1 MSQAFV
7 VELEEQP
14 IELCN
19 LLKLLDLVESGG
31 QAKMLIAD
39 GYVALNGE
47 ICLQKRKKVYA
58 GDTVEFDGQ
67 LFQIAEF
74 SGERS
79 EDHAQEAGYFED
91 QEGYEGNTVE
101 HQQVPEVIEEPKATT
116 PTNNKASSKEKK
128 ADKKPAAKSAKT
140 KDKKTGRKPISFG

>member
-19 LLKLLDLVESGG
+19 LLKLLDIVESGG

-47 ICLQKRKKVYA
+47 ICLLKRKKVYA

-67 LFQIAEF
+67 LFQVAEF
-74 SGERS
+74 SGESTESDYQDS
-79 EDHAQEAGYFED
+79 ESFKDDYQDDDA
-91 QEGYEGNTVE
+91 VE
-101 HQQVPEVIEEPKATT
+101 YQPVTESPKAAA
-116 PTNNKASSKEKK
+116 PVYNQPPSKAKK
-128 ADKKPAAKSAKT
+128 ADKKPAAKSAKA

>member
-67 LFQIAEF
+67 LFQVAEF
-74 SGERS
+74 SGESTESDDQES
-79 EDHAQEAGYFED
+79 ESFED
-91 QEGYEGNTVE
+91 DYQDDDAAECQPVTES
-101 HQQVPEVIEEPKATT
+101 PKAAT
-116 PTNNKASSKEKK
+116 PANNQPSAKAKK
-128 ADKKPAAKSAKT
+128 TDKKPAAKNAKT

>member
-67 LFQIAEF
+67 LFQVAEF
-74 SGERS
+74 SGES
-79 EDHAQEAGYFED
+79 AEDDHQENASFED
-91 QEGYEGNTVE
+91 DVQDDDEAE
-101 HQQVPEVIEEPKATT
+101 HQPVTESPKTAT
-116 PTNNKASSKEKK
+116 PVNNQSPSKAKK
-128 ADKKPAAKSAKT
+128 ADKKPAAKSAKA

>member
-1 MSQAFV
+1 MSQAFI
-7 VELEEQP
+7 VELEAQP

-39 GYVALNGE
+39 GYVALNGD

-67 LFQIAEF
+67 LFQIAEL
-74 SGERS
+74 SAEIDENDS
-79 EDHAQEAGYFED
+79 PEAESFED
-91 QEGYEGNTVE
+91 DDQENDAVE
-101 HQQVPEVIEEPKATT
+101 YQQVDEAPKPVASAHNSVST
-116 PTNNKASSKEKK
+116 KAKK
-128 ADKKPAAKSAKT
+128 ADKQPAAKNAKT

>member
-67 LFQIAEF
+67 LFQVAEL
-74 SGERS
+74 SGES
-79 EDHAQEAGYFED
+79 TEGDYQETESFED
-91 QEGYEGNTVE
+91 DYQGDDAAEY
-101 HQQVPEVIEEPKATT
+101 QQVTEAPKAAT
-116 PTNNKASSKEKK
+116 PANNPSPSKAKK
-128 ADKKPAAKSAKT
+128 ADKKPTTKSAKA

>member
-67 LFQIAEF
+67 LFQVAKF
-74 SGERS
+74 TGESTETDYQDS
-79 EDHAQEAGYFED
+79 ESFED
-91 QEGYEGNTVE
+91 DIQDDDAAEY
-101 HQQVPEVIEEPKATT
+101 QPVPKVIEEPKVAT
-116 PTNNKASSKEKK
+116 PANNQPPSKTKK
-128 ADKKPAAKSAKT
+128 TDKKPAAKSAKA

>member
-67 LFQIAEF
+67 LFQVAEF
-74 SGERS
+74 SGES
-79 EDHAQEAGYFED
+79 AESDYQDNESFED
-91 QEGYEGNTVE
+91 DYQDDDAVE
-101 HQQVPEVIEEPKATT
+101 HQPVTESPKAAT
-116 PTNNKASSKEKK
+116 PANNLSPSKAKK
-128 ADKKPAAKSAKT
+128 ADKKPAAKNAKA

>member
-58 GDTVEFDGQ
+58 GDTMEFDGQ
-67 LFQIAEF
+67 LFQVAEF
-74 SGERS
+74 SGESAEGDYQES
-79 EDHAQEAGYFED
+79 ESFEND
-91 QEGYEGNTVE
+91 VQDDDAVE
-101 HQQVPEVIEEPKATT
+101 YQPVTEPSKAAT
-116 PTNNKASSKEKK
+116 PANNQPPSKAKK
-128 ADKKPAAKSAKT
+128 ADKKPAAKNAKT

>member
-47 ICLQKRKKVYA
+47 ICLQKRQKV
-58 GDTVEFDGQ
+58 
-67 LFQIAEF
+67 
-74 SGERS
+74 
-79 EDHAQEAGYFED
+79 
-91 QEGYEGNTVE
+91 
-101 HQQVPEVIEEPKATT
+101 
-116 PTNNKASSKEKK
+116 
-128 ADKKPAAKSAKT
+128 
-140 KDKKTGRKPISFG
+140 

>member
-47 ICLQKRKKVYA
+47 VCLQKRKKVYA

-74 SGERS
+74 SGESTETDYQDS
-79 EDHAQEAGYFED
+79 ESFED
-91 QEGYEGNTVE
+91 DYQDDDAAEYQPVTDA
-101 HQQVPEVIEEPKATT
+101 PITTT
-116 PTNNKASSKEKK
+116 PANKQPPSKAKK
-128 ADKKPAAKSAKT
+128 ADNKPATKNAKA

>member
-67 LFQIAEF
+67 LFQVAEF
-74 SGERS
+74 SGESAESDYQES
-79 EDHAQEAGYFED
+79 ESFEND
-91 QEGYEGNTVE
+91 VQDDDAVE
-101 HQQVPEVIEEPKATT
+101 YQPVPEVIEEPKVAT
-116 PTNNKASSKEKK
+116 PANNQPPSKTKK
-128 ADKKPAAKSAKT
+128 TDKKPAAKSAKA

>member
-7 VELEEQP
+7 VEIEEQP

-67 LFQIAEF
+67 LFQVAEF
-74 SGERS
+74 SGESAESDYQES
-79 EDHAQEAGYFED
+79 ELFEND
-91 QEGYEGNTVE
+91 VQDVDAVE
-101 HQQVPEVIEEPKATT
+101 YQPVTEMPKAAT
-116 PTNNKASSKEKK
+116 PANNPSPSKAKK
-128 ADKKPAAKSAKT
+128 TDKKPAAKNAKT

>member
-67 LFQIAEF
+67 LFQVAEF
-74 SGERS
+74 SGEIPES
-79 EDHAQEAGYFED
+79 HYQENESFED
-91 QEGYEGNTVE
+91 DVQDDDAAEYQPVTEA
-101 HQQVPEVIEEPKATT
+101 PKATT
-116 PTNNKASSKEKK
+116 PANNQPPSKAKK
-128 ADKKPAAKSAKT
+128 ADKKPAAKSAKA

>member
-58 GDTVEFDGQ
+58 GDTVEFDSQ
-67 LFQIAEF
+67 LFQVSEF
-74 SGERS
+74 SGESTENDNQGS
-79 EDHAQEAGYFED
+79 ESFED
-91 QEGYEGNTVE
+91 DYQGDDAVE
-101 HQQVPEVIEEPKATT
+101 YQLVPEVIEEPKAAT
-116 PTNNKASSKEKK
+116 PTNYPSPSKAKK

>member
-47 ICLQKRKKVYA
+47 VCLQKRKKVYA

-74 SGERS
+74 SGESTETDYQDS
-79 EDHAQEAGYFED
+79 ESFED
-91 QEGYEGNTVE
+91 DYQDDDAAEYQPVTET
-101 HQQVPEVIEEPKATT
+101 PKAAT
-116 PTNNKASSKEKK
+116 PANNPSPAKAKK
-128 ADKKPAAKSAKT
+128 TDKKPAAKSAKA

>member
-67 LFQIAEF
+67 LFQVAEF
-74 SGERS
+74 SGESTESDYQES
-79 EDHAQEAGYFED
+79 ESFED
-91 QEGYEGNTVE
+91 DYQDDAAEYQPVT
-101 HQQVPEVIEEPKATT
+101 EEPKAAT
-116 PTNNKASSKEKK
+116 PANNQPPVKAKK
-128 ADKKPAAKSAKT
+128 TDKKPAAKSAKT

>member
-67 LFQIAEF
+67 LFQVAEF
-74 SGERS
+74 SGESAENDYQES
-79 EDHAQEAGYFED
+79 ESFENDVQDDDAAEYLSVTEA
-91 QEGYEGNTVE
+91 
-101 HQQVPEVIEEPKATT
+101 PKAAT
-116 PTNNKASSKEKK
+116 PANNQPPSKAKK
-128 ADKKPAAKSAKT
+128 ADNKPAAKSAKT

>member
-74 SGERS
+74 SGES
-79 EDHAQEAGYFED
+79 PESHYQENESFED
-91 QEGYEGNTVE
+91 DVQDDDAAEYQPVTEA
-101 HQQVPEVIEEPKATT
+101 PKATT
-116 PTNNKASSKEKK
+116 PANNQPPSKAKK
-128 ADKKPAAKSAKT
+128 ADKKPAAKSAKAKD

>member
-67 LFQIAEF
+67 LFQVAEF
-74 SGERS
+74 SGESTESDYQES
-79 EDHAQEAGYFED
+79 ESFED
-91 QEGYEGNTVE
+91 DYQDDAAEYQPVT
-101 HQQVPEVIEEPKATT
+101 EEPKAAT
-116 PTNNKASSKEKK
+116 PANNPSPSKAKK
-128 ADKKPAAKSAKT
+128 TDKKPAAKSAKT

>member
-67 LFQIAEF
+67 LFQVAEF
-74 SGERS
+74 TGES
-79 EDHAQEAGYFED
+79 TETDYQDNESFED
-91 QEGYEGNTVE
+91 DYQCDDAAEYQPVTEA
-101 HQQVPEVIEEPKATT
+101 PKAVT
-116 PTNNKASSKEKK
+116 PANNPSPAKAKK
-128 ADKKPAAKSAKT
+128 ADKKPAAKSAKA

>member
-67 LFQIAEF
+67 LFQVAEF
-74 SGERS
+74 SGESTESDYQDS
-79 EDHAQEAGYFED
+79 ESFED
-91 QEGYEGNTVE
+91 DYHDDDATEYQP
-101 HQQVPEVIEEPKATT
+101 VPEVIEEPKVAT
-116 PTNNKASSKEKK
+116 PVNNQPPSKAKK

>member
-67 LFQIAEF
+67 LFQVAEF
-74 SGERS
+74 SGES
-79 EDHAQEAGYFED
+79 TEGDYQESDSFEND
-91 QEGYEGNTVE
+91 VQDDDAVE
-101 HQQVPEVIEEPKATT
+101 YQPVTEPSKAATLA
-116 PTNNKASSKEKK
+116 NNPSPAKAKK
-128 ADKKPAAKSAKT
+128 TDKKPAAKNAKT

>member
-1 MSQAFV
+1 MSQAFI
-7 VELEEQP
+7 VELEAQP

-39 GYVALNGE
+39 GYVALNGD

-67 LFQIAEF
+67 LFQIAEL
-74 SGERS
+74 SAEIDENVS
-79 EDHAQEAGYFED
+79 QETESFED
-91 QEGYEGNTVE
+91 DDQENDAVE
-101 HQQVPEVIEEPKATT
+101 YQQVDEAPKPVASAHNSVST
-116 PTNNKASSKEKK
+116 KAKK
-128 ADKKPAAKSAKT
+128 TDKKPATKNAKA

>member
-47 ICLQKRKKVYA
+47 ICLLKRKKVYA

-79 EDHAQEAGYFED
+79 EDDAQEADYFED
-91 QEGYEGNTVE
+91 EDGYEDNAVE
-101 HQQVPEVIEEPKATT
+101 YLQVPEVIEEPKVTT
-116 PTNNKASSKEKK
+116 LVNNQSPAKAKK
-128 ADKKPAAKSAKT
+128 TDKKPAAKSAKT